1 MTKDK
6 NKDKKPN
13 LKLVS
18 GKTEITKVTKAKEQP
33 LTAKQL
39 EFAQLVADGFTKADA
54 FRKAYDVSP
63 DTKEKSVHEMAS
75 KTFNNIK
82 VMGRIKAIQHQKA
95 EDQRMLGIKQSEFI
109 MRQLEKEAMNMDNNS
124 ASRIR
129 ALELMGKTHMVGL
142 FTDKVEVKS
151 ENINMTAD
159 ELQDQLKDKLQK
171 LLGNN

>member
-1 MTKDK
+1 MSKKDK
-6 NKDKKPN
+6 NKKPD

-18 GKTEITKVTKAKEQP
+18 DKVKITKIPKAKDQP

-39 EFAQLVADGFTKADA
+39 EFAELIASGFTKAEA

-63 DTKEKSVHEMAS
+63 DTKEKSIHEMAS
-75 KTFNNIK
+75 KTFNNVK
-82 VMGRIKAIQHQKA
+82 VISRVKAIQHQKA
-95 EDQRMLGIKQSEFI
+95 EDQRMLGIKQAEFI
-109 MRQLEKEAMNMDNNS
+109 MKRLEQEATDMENNS

-142 FTDKVEVKS
+142 FADKLEIKS

-159 ELQDQLKDKLQK
+159 ELEDQLKDKLQK
-171 LLGNN
+171 LLGDN

>member
-1 MTKDK
+1 MSKKDK
-6 NKDKKPN
+6 NKKPD

-18 GKTEITKVTKAKEQP
+18 DKVKITKIPKAKDQP
-33 LTAKQL
+33 LTSKQL
-39 EFAQLVADGFTKADA
+39 EFAELIASGFTKAEA

-63 DTKEKSVHEMAS
+63 DTKEKSIHEMAS
-75 KTFNNIK
+75 KTFNNVK
-82 VMGRIKAIQHQKA
+82 VISRVKAIQHQKA
-95 EDQRMLGIKQSEFI
+95 EDQRMLGIKQAEFI
-109 MRQLEKEAMNMDNNS
+109 MKRLEQEATDMENNS

-142 FTDKVEVKS
+142 FADKLEIKS

-159 ELQDQLKDKLQK
+159 ELEDQLKDKLQK

>member
-1 MTKDK
+1 MSKKDK
-6 NKDKKPN
+6 NKKPD

-18 GKTEITKVTKAKEQP
+18 DKVKITKIPKAKDQP

-39 EFAQLVADGFTKADA
+39 EFAQLIADGFTKAEA

-63 DTKEKSVHEMAS
+63 DTKEKSIHEMAS
-75 KTFNNIK
+75 KTFNNVK
-82 VMGRIKAIQHQKA
+82 VISRVKAIQHQKA
-95 EDQRMLGIKQSEFI
+95 EDQRMLGIKQAEFI
-109 MRQLEKEAMNMDNNS
+109 MKRLEQEATDMDNNS

-142 FTDKVEVKS
+142 FADKLEIKS

-159 ELQDQLKDKLQK
+159 ELEDQLKDKLQK
-171 LLGNN
+171 LLNNN

>member
-75 KTFNNIK
+75 KTFANIK
-82 VMGRIKAIQHQKA
+82 VLSRIKAIQHQKA

-159 ELQDQLKDKLQK
+159 ELQDQLKEKLQK
-171 LLGNN
+171 LIGNN

>member
-1 MTKDK
+1 MSKKDK
-6 NKDKKPN
+6 NKKPD

-18 GKTEITKVTKAKEQP
+18 DKVKITKIPKAKDQP
-33 LTAKQL
+33 LTSKQL

-63 DTKEKSVHEMAS
+63 DTKEKSIHEMAS
-75 KTFNNIK
+75 KTFNNVK
-82 VMGRIKAIQHQKA
+82 VMGRIKAIQHQRA
-95 EDQRMLGIKQSEFI
+95 EDQRMLAIKRSEFI
-109 MRQLEKEAMNMDNNS
+109 MKQLEKEAMDLDNNS

-142 FTDKVEVKS
+142 FADKLEIKS

-159 ELQDQLKDKLQK
+159 ELEDQLKDKLQK

>member
-1 MTKDK
+1 MSKKDK
-6 NKDKKPN
+6 NKKPD

-18 GKTEITKVTKAKEQP
+18 DKVKITKIPKAKDQP
-33 LTAKQL
+33 LTSKQL
-39 EFAQLVADGFTKADA
+39 EFAQLIADGFTKAEA

-63 DTKEKSVHEMAS
+63 DTKEKSIHEMAS
-75 KTFNNIK
+75 KTFNNVK
-82 VMGRIKAIQHQKA
+82 VISRVKAIQHQKA
-95 EDQRMLGIKQSEFI
+95 EDQRMLGIKQAEFI
-109 MRQLEKEAMNMDNNS
+109 MKQLEKEATDMDNNS

-142 FTDKVEVKS
+142 FADKLEIKS

-159 ELQDQLKDKLQK
+159 ELEDQLKDKLQK

>member
-1 MTKDK
+1 MSKKDK
-6 NKDKKPN
+6 NKKPN

-18 GKTEITKVTKAKEQP
+18 DKVKITKIPKAKDQP
-33 LTAKQL
+33 LTSKQL
-39 EFAQLVADGFTKADA
+39 EFAQLIADGFTKAEA

-63 DTKEKSVHEMAS
+63 DTKEKSIHEMAS
-75 KTFNNIK
+75 KTFNNVK
-82 VMGRIKAIQHQKA
+82 VISRVKAIQHQKA

-109 MRQLEKEAMNMDNNS
+109 MKQLEKEAMNMDNNS

-142 FTDKVEVKS
+142 FADKLEIKS

-159 ELQDQLKDKLQK
+159 ELEDQLKDKLQK

>member
-1 MTKDK
+1 MSKKDK
-6 NKDKKPN
+6 NKKPD

-18 GKTEITKVTKAKEQP
+18 DKVKITKIPKAKDQP
-33 LTAKQL
+33 LTSKQL
-39 EFAQLVADGFTKADA
+39 EFAQLIADGFTKAEA

-63 DTKEKSVHEMAS
+63 DTKEKSIHEMAS
-75 KTFNNIK
+75 KTFNNVK
-82 VMGRIKAIQHQKA
+82 VISRVKAIQHQKA
-95 EDQRMLGIKQSEFI
+95 EDQRMLGIKQAEFI
-109 MRQLEKEAMNMDNNS
+109 MKRLEQEATDMENNS

-142 FTDKVEVKS
+142 FADKLEMKS

-159 ELQDQLKDKLQK
+159 ELEDQLKDKLQK

>member
-1 MTKDK
+1 MSKKDK
-6 NKDKKPN
+6 NKKPD

-18 GKTEITKVTKAKEQP
+18 DKVKITKIPKAKDQP
-33 LTAKQL
+33 LTSKQL
-39 EFAQLVADGFTKADA
+39 EFAQLIADGFTKAEA

-63 DTKEKSVHEMAS
+63 DTKEKSIHEMAS
-75 KTFNNIK
+75 KTFNNVK
-82 VMGRIKAIQHQKA
+82 VISRVKAIQHQKA

-109 MRQLEKEAMNMDNNS
+109 MKQLEKEAMNMDNNS

-142 FTDKVEVKS
+142 FADKLEIKS

-159 ELQDQLKDKLQK
+159 ELEDQLKDKLQK

>member
-95 EDQRMLGIKQSEFI
+95 EDQRMLGIKQTEFI

-151 ENINMTAD
+151 ENINMSSE

>member
-1 MTKDK
+1 MAKDK

-18 GKTEITKVTKAKEQP
+18 DKVKITKIPKAKDQP
-33 LTAKQL
+33 LTNKQL
-39 EFAQLVADGFTKADA
+39 EFAQLIADGFTKAEA

-63 DTKEKSVHEMAS
+63 DTKEKSIHEMAS
-75 KTFNNIK
+75 KTFNNVK
-82 VMGRIKAIQHQKA
+82 VISRVKAIQHQKA
-95 EDQRMLGIKQSEFI
+95 EDQRMLGIKQAEFI
-109 MRQLEKEAMNMDNNS
+109 MKRLEEEATDMDNNS

-142 FTDKVEVKS
+142 FADKLEIKS

-159 ELQDQLKDKLQK
+159 ELEDQLKDKLQK

>member
-1 MTKDK
+1 MSKKDK
-6 NKDKKPN
+6 NKKPD

-18 GKTEITKVTKAKEQP
+18 DKVKITKIPKAKDQP
-33 LTAKQL
+33 LTSEQL
-39 EFAQLVADGFTKADA
+39 EFAQLIADGFTKAEA

-63 DTKEKSVHEMAS
+63 DTKEKSIHEMAS
-75 KTFNNIK
+75 KTFNNVK
-82 VMGRIKAIQHQKA
+82 VISRVKAIQHQKA
-95 EDQRMLGIKQSEFI
+95 EDQRMLGIKQAEFI
-109 MRQLEKEAMNMDNNS
+109 MKRLEQEATDMENNS

-142 FTDKVEVKS
+142 FADKLEIKS

-159 ELQDQLKDKLQK
+159 ELEDQLKDKLQK

>member
-1 MTKDK
+1 MKNK

-39 EFAQLVADGFTKADA
+39 EFAQLIADGFTKSDA
-54 FRKAYDVSP
+54 YRKAYDVSP
-63 DTKEKSVHEMAS
+63 DTKDKSVHEMAS
-75 KTFNNIK
+75 KTFANTK
-82 VMGRIKAIQHQKA
+82 VISRIKAIQHQRA

-159 ELQDQLKDKLQK
+159 ELQDQLKEKLQK
-171 LLGNN
+171 LISNN

>member
-1 MTKDK
+1 MSKKDK
-6 NKDKKPN
+6 NKKPD

-18 GKTEITKVTKAKEQP
+18 DKVKITKIPKAKDQP
-33 LTAKQL
+33 LTSKQL
-39 EFAQLVADGFTKADA
+39 EFAQLIADGFTKAEA

-63 DTKEKSVHEMAS
+63 DTKEKSIHEMAS

-82 VMGRIKAIQHQKA
+82 VMGRIKALQHQKA
-95 EDQRMLGIKQSEFI
+95 EDQRMLGIKQAEFI
-109 MRQLEKEAMNMDNNS
+109 MKRLEQEATDMENNS

-142 FTDKVEVKS
+142 FADKLEIKS

-159 ELQDQLKDKLQK
+159 ELEDQLKDKLQK

>member
-1 MTKDK
+1 MSKKDK
-6 NKDKKPN
+6 NKKPD

-18 GKTEITKVTKAKEQP
+18 DKVKITKIPKAKDQP
-33 LTAKQL
+33 LTSKQL
-39 EFAQLVADGFTKADA
+39 EFAQLIADGFTKAEA

-63 DTKEKSVHEMAS
+63 DTKDKSVHEMAS
-75 KTFNNIK
+75 KTFANAK
-82 VMGRIKAIQHQKA
+82 VISRIKAIQHQKA
-95 EDQRMLGIKQSEFI
+95 EDQRMLGIKTQEFL
-109 MRQLEKEAMNMDNNS
+109 MRSLEKEATNMDNNS

-142 FTDKVEVKS
+142 FADKLEIKS

-159 ELQDQLKDKLQK
+159 ELEDQLKDKLQK

>member
-1 MTKDK
+1 MSKKDK
-6 NKDKKPN
+6 NKKPD

-18 GKTEITKVTKAKEQP
+18 DKVKITKIPKAKDQP
-33 LTAKQL
+33 LTSKQL
-39 EFAQLVADGFTKADA
+39 EFAQLIADGFTKANA

-63 DTKEKSVHEMAS
+63 DTKDKSVHEMAS

-82 VMGRIKAIQHQKA
+82 VMGRIKALQHQKA
-95 EDQRMLGIKQSEFI
+95 EDQRMLGIKQAEFI
-109 MRQLEKEAMNMDNNS
+109 MKRLEQEATDMENNS

-142 FTDKVEVKS
+142 FADKLEIKS

-159 ELQDQLKDKLQK
+159 ELEDQLKDKLQK

>member
-1 MTKDK
+1 MSKKDK
-6 NKDKKPN
+6 NKKPD

-18 GKTEITKVTKAKEQP
+18 DKVKITKVTKAKEQP

-39 EFAQLVADGFTKADA
+39 EFAQLIADGFTKADA

-63 DTKEKSVHEMAS
+63 DTKEKSIHEMAS

-82 VMGRIKAIQHQKA
+82 VMGRIKALQHQKA
-95 EDQRMLGIKQSEFI
+95 EDQRMLGIKTQEFL
-109 MRQLEKEAMNMDNNS
+109 MRALEKEATNMDNNS

-129 ALELMGKTHMVGL
+129 ALELMGKAHMVGL
-142 FTDKVEVKS
+142 FADKLEIKS

-159 ELQDQLKDKLQK
+159 ELEDQLKDKLQK

>member
-1 MTKDK
+1 MAKDK

-18 GKTEITKVTKAKEQP
+18 DKVKITKIPKAKDQP
-33 LTAKQL
+33 LTNKQL

-63 DTKEKSVHEMAS
+63 DTKEKSIHEMAS
-75 KTFNNIK
+75 KTFNNVK
-82 VMGRIKAIQHQKA
+82 VISRIKAIQHQKA

-109 MRQLEKEAMNMDNNS
+109 MKQLEKEATDMDNNS

-142 FTDKVEVKS
+142 FADKLEIKS

-159 ELQDQLKDKLQK
+159 ELEDQLKDKLQK

>member
-1 MTKDK
+1 MSKKDK
-6 NKDKKPN
+6 NKKPN

-18 GKTEITKVTKAKEQP
+18 DKVKITKVTKAKEQP

-39 EFAQLVADGFTKADA
+39 EFAQLIADGFTKADA

-63 DTKEKSVHEMAS
+63 DTKDKSVHEMAS
-75 KTFNNIK
+75 KTFANTK
-82 VMGRIKAIQHQKA
+82 VLSRIKAIQHQKA
-95 EDQRMLGIKQSEFI
+95 EDQRMLAIKRSEFI
-109 MRQLEKEAMNMDNNS
+109 MRALEKEATDMDNNS

-142 FTDKVEVKS
+142 FADKLEIKS

-159 ELQDQLKDKLQK
+159 ELEDQLKDKLQK
-171 LLGNN
+171 LLNNN

>member
-1 MTKDK
+1 MSKKDK
-6 NKDKKPN
+6 NKKPD

-18 GKTEITKVTKAKEQP
+18 DKVKITKIPKAKDQP
-33 LTAKQL
+33 LTSKQL
-39 EFAQLVADGFTKADA
+39 EFAQLIADGFTKAEA

-63 DTKEKSVHEMAS
+63 DTKEKSIHEMAS
-75 KTFNNIK
+75 KTFNNVK
-82 VMGRIKAIQHQKA
+82 VISRVKAIQHQKA
-95 EDQRMLGIKQSEFI
+95 EDQRMLGIKQAEFI
-109 MRQLEKEAMNMDNNS
+109 MKRLEEEATDMDNNS

-142 FTDKVEVKS
+142 FADKLEIKS

-159 ELQDQLKDKLQK
+159 ELEDQLKDKLQK